1 MTTLNVEELLRPF
14 SDEAP
19 CGTDLEYDPAFVEM
33 GRASQRVPDQQY
45 GSTIIPGK
53 EPEWDV
59 VKEHALDLLGRTKD
73 LRVAVLLAQ
82 ALLRTDGIA
91 GLADALAL
99 IKGLIEQYW
108 EPMFPRLD
116 PDDDN
121 DPTLRVNSI
130 ATLADNAALVYPL
143 QILPIVRS
151 AAAGSFSR
159 RDIGVITGEY
169 PRTKAETEEVI
180 KQRSKLL
187 DAAFQDVDLGVL
199 RADALSASRAA
210 DLVRQL
216 DKALTTQ
223 VGAGNSRSLEA
234 LAKELLAIHKIL
246 AERLVKR
253 GGTLEDPKPEPPAE
267 AAPEATAEVDGAA
280 AELAASGAA
289 GGVAAGGVAA
299 VGPAMVAAASVAP
312 VVQIVKVPDWD
323 AEITSRDNAIK
334 ALDRVCQYFE
344 KFEPSSPLPL
354 LLRRAKRLSTKSF
367 LEILKDISPGGLDQ
381 AQTLGGTDN
390 QG

>member
-1 MTTLNVEELLRPF
+1 MRVTTLNVEELLRPL
-14 SDEAP
+14 SENSP

-53 EPEWDV
+53 EPEWNV

-91 GLADALAL
+91 ALADALEL
-99 IKGLIEQYW
+99 IKGMIEQYW

-210 DLVRQL
+210 NLVRQL

-234 LAKELLAIHKIL
+234 LTKELLAIHKIL
-246 AERLVKR
+246 AERLIKR
-253 GGTLEDPKPEPPAE
+253 GGTLEDPKPEPTPE
-267 AAPEATAEVDGAA
+267 AAPEATADAAAADESNGAA
-280 AELAASGAA
+280 AVGVVVAGAA
-289 GGVAAGGVAA
+289 G
-299 VGPAMVAAASVAP
+299 AASVAP

-381 AQTLGGTDN
+381 AQSLGGADN